1 MISYQHHPGE
11 TQPLVQFFRRES
23 AGMRSLTRVV
33 ISPEKTVIYD
43 VNRNAMEFLGLT
55 FGDPALETL
64 LSELGVVYDADIL
77 KKLGAEGR
85 TVEYPVSARYPWG
98 WDRVMG

>member
-1 MISYQHHPGE
+1 MISYQHHSGE
-11 TQPLVQFFRRES
+11 TQSLVQFFRRES
-23 AGMRSLTRVV
+23 AQMRSLTHVV
-33 ISPEKTVIYD
+33 ISPEKTVVYD

-55 FGDPALETL
+55 FGDAALETL

-77 KKLGAEGR
+77 KKLGTEGR